1 MRSIIRNATPS
12 CALLTECPAIPYEL
26 SHLNA
31 LWDAL
36 GKTTVRD
43 EEGEVVTDE
52 PFLHFP
58 TGTPLFHIWSW
69 FESLHNE
76 FVVAAK
82 LYNTAP
88 PDVSKDRKSK

>member
-1 MRSIIRNATPS
+1 M
-12 CALLTECPAIPYEL
+12 PYEL

-36 GKTTVRD
+36 GKTTARD
-43 EEGEVVTDE
+43 EDGDVVFDE

-69 FESLHNE
+69 FESLHDE
-76 FVVAAK
+76 FVDAEKTYKTNVPDTS
-82 LYNTAP
+82 TA
-88 PDVSKDRKSK
+88 RKRKKIPR

>member
-1 MRSIIRNATPS
+1 M
-12 CALLTECPAIPYEL
+12 PYEL
-26 SHLNA
+26 FHLNV
-31 LWDAL
+31 LWDVL

-43 EEGEVVTDE
+43 EDGEVVTDD

-88 PDVSKDRKSK
+88 PDASTDRKSK

>member
-1 MRSIIRNATPS
+1 M
-12 CALLTECPAIPYEL
+12 PYAL

-31 LWDAL
+31 LRDAL

-43 EEGEVVTDE
+43 EDGEVVTDE

-58 TGTPLFHIWSW
+58 AGTPLFHIWAW

-76 FVVAAK
+76 FVVAVK
-82 LYNTAP
+82 LYNTSV
-88 PDVSKDRKSK
+88 PDTSTDRKSK